1 MALKMS
7 SIDDLKYKY
16 NQLNVFE
23 KIIVINGVVFIIGLL
38 LGVANISFLKD
49 WFALPSRF
57 SDFLWQPWS
66 LLTYGFLHG
75 GLFHVLFNMLFLYYF
90 ARILLNLL
98 NVKMV
103 LNVYLLGII
112 SGGLAFLAV
121 YNLVPSNFLVNT
133 SSLVGASA
141 GIRALLI
148 FIVIYLPYT
157 QIRIFTFNV
166 KLLHVM
172 YVIMF
177 FDLVG
182 LVELNLD
189 GKMAPGL
196 NQGGNVAHFGGYL
209 LGFIYAK
216 QLQKGHDIGLGF
228 QNFMDY
234 LLSYF
239 QSNPKKSSRMKTVHK
254 SKSKSM
260 AGVDKKEF
268 NSLNKQKQ
276 IDAIL
281 DKISKSGYDSLSAEE
296 KEFLF
301 KAGKD

>member
-1 MALKMS
+1 MELMKNF
-7 SIDDLKYKY
+7 DDLKYKY
-16 NQLNVFE
+16 SQLNVFE
-23 KIIVINGVVFIIGLL
+23 KIIVINGIIFIIGLL
-38 LGVANISFLKD
+38 LGVAKISFLKD
-49 WFALPSRF
+49 WFALPSQF

-66 LLTYGFLHG
+66 ILTYGFLHG

-112 SGGLAFLAV
+112 SGGLAFLAI
-121 YNLVPSNFLVNT
+121 YNLVPRNYLINT

-141 GIRALLI
+141 GIRALLV

-166 KLLHVM
+166 KLLYVM

-182 LVELNLD
+182 LA
-189 GKMAPGL
+189 GT

-216 QLQKGHDIGLGF
+216 QLQKGNDIGLGF
-228 QNFMDY
+228 QKFMDY

-239 QSNPKKSSRMKTVHK
+239 QSSPKKASRMKTVHK
-254 SKSKSM
+254 SKSKNM

-276 IDAIL
+276 IDVIL

>member
-1 MALKMS
+1 MELMK

-16 NQLNVFE
+16 SQLNVFE
-23 KIIVINGVVFIIGLL
+23 KIIVINGVIFIIGLL
-38 LGVANISFLKD
+38 LAVAKISFLKD

-66 LLTYGFLHG
+66 ILTYGFLHG

-103 LNVYLLGII
+103 LNVFLLGII
-112 SGGLAFLAV
+112 TGGLAFLAV

-133 SSLVGASA
+133 NSLVGASA
-141 GIRALLI
+141 GIRALLV
-148 FIVIYLPYT
+148 FIAIYLPYT

-166 KLLHVM
+166 KLLYVM
-172 YVIMF
+172 FVIMF

-182 LVELNLD
+182 L
-189 GKMAPGL
+189 AGL

-216 QLQKGHDIGLGF
+216 QLQKGNDIGLGF
-228 QNFMDY
+228 QKFMDY

-239 QSNPKKSSRMKTVHK
+239 QTSPKKASRMKTVHK
-254 SKSKSM
+254 SKSKNM

-276 IDAIL
+276 IDVIL